1 MLSDG
6 DLTGLCQELQA
17 ELITGTV
24 RGEIPALSDTKL
36 VAVGDP
42 STDYLLGTDRVIGI
56 EITGEYIAIPHN
68 IPWWHEIA
76 NFNDLGLA
84 VTYFP
89 LAGSSM
95 VFDRRAAVG
104 AEFGVSGLLFNHNLV
119 MVDRSS
125 SDVTETLWPQMLA
138 TGRCGLGEGRGLDM
152 VAALEIEWEDWVALH
167 PDTRVLS
174 EDTGLSRPCTLYPY
188 GDYEIERNAFTLF
201 PQGALDP
208 RRPPKERVFR
218 IPDEDRRAISFLFSA
233 LRNVGD
239 FAVAHETLD
248 DGQGGTGGRI
258 VVFWDSDASV
268 AMAYRLSAGGQNM
281 TFEVRNGTFVDLET
295 GTEWSLKGKALSSP
309 LASQRLEMIPEAF
322 ISFWFAFS
330 TFFGTPALWRP

>member
-1 MLSDG
+1 
-6 DLTGLCQELQA
+6 
-17 ELITGTV
+17 
-24 RGEIPALSDTKL
+24 
-36 VAVGDP
+36 VGDP
-42 STDYLLGTDRVIGI
+42 NTDYLLGTDRVIGI

-68 IPWWHEIA
+68 ILWWHEIE

-89 LAGSSM
+89 LTGSSM
-95 VFDRRAAVG
+95 VFDRGAAVG
-104 AEFGVSGLLFNHNLV
+104 AEFGVSGLLFNNNLV

-125 SDVTETLWPQMLA
+125 SDVAETLWPQMLA
-138 TGRCGLGEGRGLDM
+138 AGRCGLGEGRGLDM

-174 EDTGLSRPCTLYPY
+174 EDTGLSRPYTLYPY

-208 RRPPKERVFR
+208 RRPPKERVLR
-218 IPDEDRRAISFLFSA
+218 IPNEDRRAISFPFSA

-258 VVFWDSDASV
+258 VVFWDSDAPV

-295 GTEWSLKGKALSSP
+295 GTEWSLEGKALSSP